1 MTKLESRPS
10 KVGMWEYMFY
20 VDIEGHAHSAN
31 VAAAIKEI
39 EGRASYLKHLG
50 SYPVAVI

>member
-1 MTKLESRPS
+1 
-10 KVGMWEYMFY
+10 MWEYVFY
-20 VDIEGHAHSAN
+20 VDIEGHAHSTH

-39 EGRASYLKHLG
+39 EDRASYLKHLG

>member
-1 MTKLESRPS
+1 
-10 KVGMWEYMFY
+10 
-20 VDIEGHAHSAN
+20 VDIEGHAQSTH

-39 EGRASYLKHLG
+39 EDRASYLKHLG